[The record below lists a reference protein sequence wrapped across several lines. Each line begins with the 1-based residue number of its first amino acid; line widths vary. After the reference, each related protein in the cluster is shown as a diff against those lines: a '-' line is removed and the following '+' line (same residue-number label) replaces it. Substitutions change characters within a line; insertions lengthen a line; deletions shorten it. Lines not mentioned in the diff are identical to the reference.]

1 MTEHRYGY
9 RFAVWPTVSTV
20 AGARHGRADGGAP
33 SVRRGSISDAPGRS
47 WPGRRRRR
55 GGHVACPRSTRSTRH
70 PNQSTPAGSP
80 TATDPERT
88 IGTVEQLQL
97 PAEYLTGWT
106 APTRSTTGI
115 EAAAEIQRMLAA
127 GYRHTS
133 IARSLNAR
141 AVPTP
146 TGRGQ
151 WWPASV
157 RRHVEPG
164 PWAAYVRRY
173 RQTRR

>member
-1 MTEHRYGY
+1 
-9 RFAVWPTVSTV
+9 
-20 AGARHGRADGGAP
+20 
-33 SVRRGSISDAPGRS
+33 
-47 WPGRRRRR
+47 
-55 GGHVACPRSTRSTRH
+55 
-70 PNQSTPAGSP
+70 
-80 TATDPERT
+80 
-88 IGTVEQLQL
+88 VEQLQL
-97 PAEYLTGWT
+97 PGEYLTGWVQQ
-106 APTRSTTGI
+106 TRTTGGI
-115 EAAAEIQRMLAA
+115 EARAEIARLLAA
-127 GYRHTS
+127 GYGHTS
-133 IARSLNAR
+133 IAHSLNAR

>member
-1 MTEHRYGY
+1 VG
-9 RFAVWPTVSTV
+9 
-20 AGARHGRADGGAP
+20 
-33 SVRRGSISDAPGRS
+33 
-47 WPGRRRRR
+47 
-55 GGHVACPRSTRSTRH
+55 
-70 PNQSTPAGSP
+70 
-80 TATDPERT
+80 
-88 IGTVEQLQL
+88 EQLQL
-97 PAEYLTGWT
+97 PAEYLTGWSPP
-106 APTRSTTGI
+106 ANL
-115 EAAAEIQRMLAA
+115 EARAEISRLLAA
-127 GYRHTS
+127 GYGHTS

-173 RQTRR
+173 RARG

>member
-1 MTEHRYGY
+1 
-9 RFAVWPTVSTV
+9 V
-20 AGARHGRADGGAP
+20 
-33 SVRRGSISDAPGRS
+33 
-47 WPGRRRRR
+47 
-55 GGHVACPRSTRSTRH
+55 
-70 PNQSTPAGSP
+70 
-80 TATDPERT
+80 
-88 IGTVEQLQL
+88 QLQL

-106 APTRSTTGI
+106 SSTPPRPNV
-115 EAAAEIQRMLAA
+115 EARAEIGRMLAA
-127 GYRHTS
+127 GYGHTT

-164 PWAAYVRRY
+164 PWADYVRRY